1 MFFHAITKWWPQ
13 GVSQL
18 DQILGRALG
27 CAGAGAA
34 AALPSPHHTGDGGD
48 GNISSFDP
56 CEILLFY

>member
-1 MFFHAITKWWPQ
+1 MFFHAITEGWPQ
-13 GVSQL
+13 RFSQL

-27 CAGAGAA
+27 CAGAA

-56 CEILLFY
+56 CEILSFY